1 MNRLALE
8 DSPYLQQHKN
18 NPFDWYPW
26 CDEAFSKAKKENKP
40 IFLSIGYSSCHWC
53 HVMEE
58 EVFEDETIA
67 KLVNESFVCIKLDKE
82 ERPDIDKYYQNLFT
96 MLNGRGGGWP
106 LSIFMTSELKPFYS
120 ATYIPP
126 SNFVQIIDYFAKEY
140 QNNLEELTTKATQ
153 INSLAKMLH
162 KPNGTIVFDDSF
174 IEICSSNLEKSH
186 DKFYGGFFHAPKF
199 PHTSSINLAIKL
211 YTITKDE
218 KLKQIALHTLQNMSK
233 GGLYDIVDSGFCRY
247 SVDEIWLVPHFEKMT
262 YDNGLLIESYLNGY
276 FISGDVYFLDI
287 ATRCSDFMLS
297 RMSQNGLF
305 YSASDADS
313 LDKNGHKEEGAYFA
327 YEYEELS
334 SHFDDTTLKLLG
346 VSKNG
351 NFEGKN
357 IIRNEDLAKIDD
369 RTIQKLQDLRV
380 DKPYPFIDKK
390 VITAWNAM
398 MIKSLFI
405 LSRTKSSYLHH
416 ATQSI
421 DSLIDM
427 MWIENKL
434 YHSKLIDSSNPPIIE
449 GFLEDYAYFADCLLE
464 AYKTTLDTKYFDM
477 ALKLVDI
484 AIEKFDANGRWFFS
498 VDEFMTECD
507 FFDGSY
513 PSPVGVMLQNL
524 ITLGSIKNP
533 KYLQIA
539 HKTIEFYS
547 SFIAKEPTSFASI
560 SLGVLRILKD
570 DYIIKSNQEN
580 LKNIIDKIDLLDKPF
595 VYLYENESEKYD
607 ICGQNGCFGQLDE
620 LF

>member
-1 MNRLALE
+1 MNHLEFE

-26 CDEAFSKAKKENKP
+26 GDKAFEKAKKEDKP

-58 EVFEDETIA
+58 EVFEDEMIA
-67 KLVNESFVCIKLDKE
+67 KLMNKSFVCIKLDKE

-140 QNNLEELTTKATQ
+140 KENLDELVSKANQ

-162 KPNGTIVFDDSF
+162 KPNGIVAFDDSF
-174 IEICSSNLEKSH
+174 IDTCISNLNKNH

-218 KLKQIALHTLQNMSK
+218 KLKQIALSTLKNMSK

-262 YDNGLLIESYLNGY
+262 YDNGLLIESFLNGY
-276 FISGDVYFLDI
+276 FISGDDYFLDI

-313 LDKNGHKEEGAYFA
+313 MDKHGHKEEGAYFVYDYA
-327 YEYEELS
+327 ELES
-334 SHFDDTTLKLLG
+334 CFDIFTLQLLG
-346 VSKNG
+346 ASKGG
-351 NFEGKN
+351 NFEGKI
-357 IIRNEDLAKIDD
+357 IIRNEDLAQIDEK
-369 RTIQKLQDLRV
+369 TIQKLQDLRV

-405 LSRTKSSYLHH
+405 LSRTKSAYLHH
-416 ATQSI
+416 AIKSI

-427 MWIENKL
+427 SWIKNKL
-434 YHSKLIDSSNPPIIE
+434 YHSKLIDATTPPSIE
-449 GFLEDYAYFADCLLE
+449 AFLEDYAYLTDCLLE
-464 AYKTTLDTKYFDM
+464 AYKTTLDKQYFSL
-477 ALKLVDI
+477 ALSLIDI
-484 AIEKFDANGRWFFS
+484 AIEKFYANGRWFFS

-513 PSPVGVMLQNL
+513 PSPIGIILQTL
-524 ITLGSIKNP
+524 ITLGSITNP

-560 SLGVLRILKD
+560 SLAVIRVLKD
-570 DYIIKSNQEN
+570 DYIIKSNKQN
-580 LKNIIDKIDLLDKPF
+580 LENIIPKIDILDKPF
-595 VYLYENESEKYD
+595 VYLYENESDKYD
-607 ICGQNGCFGQLDE
+607 ICGQNGCFGQLDK